1 MEQVGLYDDLRTF
14 LASGEPIK
22 ASYCIFQLKNEFGEQ
37 NNPRLLKMEQE
48 CLRLFHYLIKD
59 VIFSRQFD
67 DAEELIRAYEMIA
80 NDSWIQDQKRA
91 LQESRLNVLTG
102 ISNQREGSVQEV
114 SSGEQNKS
122 VLNFVGLLIAL
133 IGIGGVLWLLRSC
146 FL

>member
-22 ASYCIFQLKNEFGEQ
+22 ASYCIFQLKNEFG
-37 NNPRLLKMEQE
+37 EQE

>member
-1 MEQVGLYDDLRTF
+1 M
-14 LASGEPIK
+14 
-22 ASYCIFQLKNEFGEQ
+22 
-37 NNPRLLKMEQE
+37 
-48 CLRLFHYLIKD
+48 
-59 VIFSRQFD
+59 IFSRQFD